1 MSCLL
6 PDPLKPPPGL
16 QSCERSSLFHHS
28 FVFEG
33 REVRVYTVL
42 FLQVLFFFPRTLF
55 STLALSF
62 PYSQVSV

>member
-42 FLQVLFFFPRTLF
+42 FLQVFFFSRTIF

-62 PYSQVSV
+62 PHSQVSV